1 MTVAE
6 AITMGARLYNSIR
19 GGTDVTFTA
28 SASGNWF
35 DVYVSFAIKNGIIKA
50 DDFSVTQEPRRE
62 PKWHISSTTALPRPY
77 LSAINSW
84 NSLPDVT
91 IYDKYG
97 SEIYSLYNA
106 GILTGNDS
114 YGTFGPSSE
123 ITRAQAAAILGRT
136 GNIIDRIKK

>member
-1 MTVAE
+1 M
-6 AITMGARLYNSIR
+6 
-19 GGTDVTFTA
+19 TFTA

-50 DDFSVTQEPRRE
+50 DDFSDYTRTATRAEMAYIFYHSVTP
-62 PKWHISSTTALPRPY
+62 AY